1 MWAYIFRKLI
11 YNVPVYLTI
20 VLLVMAALRV
30 HDPVYSYLGK
40 NAKPEDIV
48 KYRELVGLDQPFL
61 VQYTRDLLQM

>member
-1 MWAYIFRKLI
+1 MWAYVFRKLI

-40 NAKPEDIV
+40 NNTAE
-48 KYRELVGLDQPFL
+48 VG
-61 VQYTRDLLQM
+61 